1 MAKAHGPNRSPAV
14 LDTWRADSAKKDA
27 HWEMACSDAP
37 EQIINRRNIQKSFM
51 EKSWLTAMGLC
62 PSPMVLRGTLAK
74 SRALHSGMMAQSEAR
89 MRQPEIPTVTKKR
102 SGAYMRAYHTDTV
115 ADFVQRN
122 GKLCLEGQK
131 KQRSQIVDALVS
143 NCTFVVHVV
152 RL

>member
-1 MAKAHGPNRSPAV
+1 
-14 LDTWRADSAKKDA
+14 
-27 HWEMACSDAP
+27 
-37 EQIINRRNIQKSFM
+37 
-51 EKSWLTAMGLC
+51 
-62 PSPMVLRGTLAK
+62 
-74 SRALHSGMMAQSEAR
+74 
-89 MRQPEIPTVTKKR
+89 
-102 SGAYMRAYHTDTV
+102 MRAYHTDTV